1 MGFAGEGNK
10 FNTGKRNEVRKKKG
24 YHSPLV
30 LEIIIRYLGTYTR
43 ARQILVLGNLVQ
55 PFSLVLSGGIY
66 N

>member
-30 LEIIIRYLGTYTR
+30 LEIIIRYLP
-43 ARQILVLGNLVQ
+43 ILGHDRFLFLG
-55 PFSLVLSGGIY
+55 I
-66 N
+66 